1 MNTFSLSHADCLD
14 WLPTLPSKS
23 VNLIATDPPY
33 YRVKSESWD
42 RQWKTPKDYLSWLDK
57 VLKEFQRVLAPNGSL
72 YLFASPQMAARVEC
86 LVAER
91 FDVLNRITWRK
102 PPYSTKAEMFVKGDL
117 RSFFPASEA
126 IIFAEQIGSDSEA
139 LGYDRKCDQLR
150 GFVFEPLRAY
160 LDGERRRAGVRH
172 REVISRLGMS
182 GHDSHFFS
190 PIQWKLPLERQYEEM
205 RALFNEKAGGLL
217 TRPYGCLQREYESLR
232 SEYESLRRPF
242 SVSADVPYTDVW
254 DFKTVPHRPGKHVC
268 EKPLDLCRHIV
279 RSSSRAG
286 DTVLDA
292 FCGSGSMGEAALLGG
307 RNFVG
312 CEKDEVWA
320 ESAGVR
326 LGMVGQRKES
336 PTRTLKRVLPPRKL

>member
-1 MNTFSLSHADCLD
+1 MNTFSLAHADCLD

-42 RQWKTPKDYLSWLDK
+42 RQWKTAKDYLSWLDK
-57 VLKEFQRVLAPNGSL
+57 VLKEFQRVLASNGSL

-91 FDVLNRITWRK
+91 FDVLNRITWGKDAGWHRGSDK
-102 PPYSTKAEMFVKGDL
+102 EVL

-139 LGYDRKCDQLR
+139 LGYDRKCDELR

-160 LDGERRRAGVRH
+160 LDGERRRAGV
-172 REVISRLGMS
+172 EKEDCNVACGFSRS
-182 GHDSHFFS
+182 
-190 PIQWKLPLERQYEEM
+190 
-205 RALFNEKAGGLL
+205 AGGMASRHYFSQSQWCLPTEEHYVAMQQL
-217 TRPYGCLQREYESLR
+217 FGTGHLQREYESLR
-232 SEYESLRRPF
+232 AEYESLRRPF

-254 DFKTVPHRPGKHVC
+254 DFKTVTYRHGKHVC

-286 DTVLDA
+286 GTVLDA
-292 FCGSGSMGEAALLGG
+292 FCGSGSMGEAALLEG
-307 RNFVG
+307 RNFIG
-312 CEKDEVWA
+312 CEKDGVWA
-320 ESAGVR
+320 ERAGVR
-326 LGMVGQRKES
+326 LENVGQRKES
-336 PTRTLKRVLPPRKL
+336 PARALRRTLPPRKT